1 MTARQSHQNIPLN
14 AALLKKCL
22 LEVRLLFAASF
33 VLIFAFCFVRVFIV
47 ASLELTDF
55 AAIVERLWDKWGK
68 FSAVPLSHLLSYTGR
83 IALAFDE
90 PIVVFTVSIFA
101 ISRGSDAISGELNR
115 GTLEL
120 LLAQPVSR
128 LQVLASQAVVT
139 IGCLAL
145 LSLATWGGTW
155 AGIQATTVKERVP
168 PPKLKL
174 PFLPAVP
181 LPVQSNEKIETPMRD
196 KVDPAVFWPGSLNLF
211 CLGLAVAGVSTLA
224 SACDRYRWRTIGIV
238 ASLYIVSMILKILG
252 MAFERLVWLKDLS
265 LFTAYEP
272 QKFISIAARSPEDTW
287 SFTRLAENGIV
298 ELGPLSYNG
307 ILLGIAA
314 AGYIAAAVVFHRR
327 DLPAPL

>member
-1 MTARQSHQNIPLN
+1 LSS
-14 AALLKKCL
+14 ALLKKCL
-22 LEVRLLFAASF
+22 LEVRLLFAACA
-33 VLIFAFCFVRVFIV
+33 VLVFAFCFVRVFIV

-68 FSAVPLSHLLSYTGR
+68 FSAVPLSHLLSYPGR
-83 IALAFDE
+83 IALAYDE
-90 PIVVFTVSIFA
+90 PIVVFTISIFA
-101 ISRGSDAISGELNR
+101 ISRGSDAVSGELNR

-128 LQVLASQAVVT
+128 MQVLYSQALVT
-139 IGCLAL
+139 VSCLAL

-155 AGIQATTVKERVP
+155 AGIQATTIKESVP

-181 LPVQSNEKIETPMRD
+181 LPVRSDEKIETPMRD
-196 KVDPAVFWPGSLNLF
+196 RVDPAVFGPGAFNLF
-211 CLGLAVAGVSTLA
+211 CLGCAVAGVSTLV

-238 ASLYIVSMILKILG
+238 AGLYVISMICKILG
-252 MAFERLVWLKDLS
+252 MAFERFAWLKDIS

-272 QKFISIAARSPEDTW
+272 QKFISIAVRSPEETW
-287 SFTRLAENGIV
+287 SLARYADGAFV
-298 ELGPLSYNG
+298 ELGPLSYNA

-314 AGYIAAAVVFHRR
+314 AGYIAAGIVFHKR

>member
-1 MTARQSHQNIPLN
+1 LN
-14 AALLKKCL
+14 GALLKKCV
-22 LEVRLLFAASF
+22 LEVRLLFAACL
-33 VLIFAFCFVRVFIV
+33 VLVFAFCFVRVFIV
-47 ASLELTDF
+47 ASLELSDF

-68 FSAVPLSHLLSYTGR
+68 FSAVPLSQLLSYPGR

-90 PIVVFTVSIFA
+90 PIVVFTISIFA
-101 ISRGSDAISGELNR
+101 ISRGSDVVSGELNR

-128 LQVLASQAVVT
+128 LQVLASQALVT

-145 LSLATWGGTW
+145 LSLATWCGTW
-155 AGIQATTVKERVP
+155 AGIQVTSVKERVP
-168 PPKLKL
+168 PPKVKL

-181 LPVQSNEKIETPMRD
+181 LPVRSDEKIEIPMRE
-196 KVDPAVFWPGSLNLF
+196 KVDPVVFWPGALNLF
-211 CLGLAVAGVSTLA
+211 CLGCAVAGVSTLV

-238 ASLYIVSMILKILG
+238 AALYILSMISKILG
-252 MAFERLVWLKDLS
+252 LAFEQFAWLKDVS

-272 QKFISIAARSPEDTW
+272 QRFIAIATRTPADTW
-287 SFTRLAENGIV
+287 TFFRQADGAV
-298 ELGPLSYNG
+298 GELGPLGYNA

-314 AGYIAAAVVFHRR
+314 LGYLAAGIVFHKR